1 MPHNRPKPRLLI
13 LSFFDI
19 SIDPRVMK
27 QVRLFAEEYDVTTC
41 APGPLPHPDV
51 EHVELDVHWSR
62 TRGRIGNAIDDLARE
77 REWFGW
83 SYRQTPIVRQVRERL
98 RGRRFDVAIANDADA
113 VGVANA
119 VVGADRVHADLHEFF
134 PGLPQ
139 PEGKLGERQT
149 RYWTWL
155 VRTHCARAASSTT
168 VGAEIAKRYA
178 QYGVT
183 PGVVTNATH
192 LRDLPVRDT
201 GAPIRLVHS
210 GNPFRDRGLGEI
222 MRAVATTKN
231 EVTLDLYLMKH
242 NEVELASVVELA
254 EQLGDRIRVLDP
266 VGQSELVETLNRYDI
281 GIHVL
286 PPTSENNSL
295 ALPNK
300 FFDFIQA
307 RLAVIVGPS
316 LEMARIVREY
326 GVGVVTE
333 DFSEDSIRTAL
344 DGLAAAE
351 VDRWKR
357 ASDAAAPGLASESQV
372 GVWAQAVSDI
382 LARTGVRA

>member
-27 QVRLFAEEYDVTTC
+27 QVRLFAEDYDVTTC
-41 APGPLPHPDV
+41 APGPLPHQDV
-51 EHVELDVHWSR
+51 EHIELDVHWVR
-62 TRGRIGNAIDDLARE
+62 PRGRVGNAIDDLARA
-77 REWFGW
+77 REWFAW
-83 SYRQTPIVRQVRERL
+83 SYRQTPIVQQIREKL
-98 RGRRFDVAIANDADA
+98 RGRVFDVAIANDADA
-113 VGVANA
+113 VGVANDI
-119 VVGADRVHADLHEFF
+119 VGADRVHADLHEFF

-139 PEGKLGERQT
+139 PDNPLGERQR

-155 VRTHCARAASSTT
+155 VREHCAKSVSSTT
-168 VGAEIAKRYA
+168 VGAEIAHRYGE
-178 QYGVT
+178 YGLT

-192 LRDLPVRDT
+192 LRNLPVRET
-201 GAPIRLVHS
+201 GSPIRIVHS

-222 MRAVATTKN
+222 MTAVAHTTSD
-231 EVTLDLYLMKH
+231 VTLDLYLMKH
-242 NEVELASVVELA
+242 NEVELAAVAELA
-254 EQLGDRIRVLDP
+254 ESLGDRIRILDP
-266 VGQSELVETLNRYDI
+266 VSQSELVETLNGYDV

-316 LEMARIVREY
+316 LEMARIVTEH
-326 GVGVVTE
+326 GLGIVTE
-333 DFSEDSIRTAL
+333 DFSERSIRAAL
-344 DGLAAAE
+344 DALTVADI
-351 VDRWKR
+351 DRAKR
-357 ASDAAAPGLASESQV
+357 ASDAAAPALSSESQV
-372 GVWAQAVSDI
+372 GVWKLAVERI
-382 LARTGVRA
+382 VEARGTRA